1 MTMYEVKGTYTKSRV
16 KENYTKSIEAAS
28 EKLAKEKAY
37 ALIGGKQ
44 RILRAHMTVDEIKV
58 VK

>member
-1 MTMYEVKGTYTKSRV
+1 MTMYEIKGTYTKSGV
-16 KENYTKSIEAAS
+16 KQKYTKNLEATS

-44 RILRAHMTVDEIKV
+44 RILRAHMSVDEIKV